1 MALSPLAATI
11 PDAAGLAEELSRQR
25 ILAPDRLESLLVE
38 FAGGA
43 AGEFAEFLVARG
55 ELTSFQAER
64 TLLGAGK
71 SLTLGP
77 YRLLGPHH
85 VGSFGPILSA
95 TKAGQRFAVR
105 VLPLRSLWQAKQA
118 KQLVR
123 SLAAWPPHSAL
134 VPLVDADSANGSH
147 YLVWPLV
154 EGELLSDR
162 VESRGP
168 LAPAEA
174 TQLLAR
180 LAAGLAALHARQT
193 VHGLITPH
201 SVLLAADGSPRLLEV
216 GAGMLLARNLAAD
229 GSLFDTLS
237 TAIAVAGAFDY
248 AAPEW
253 IANPSNPTAA
263 GDQYSLGAVGY
274 FALTGSPPP
283 AAEPVVAPSIPE
295 EAAEL
300 LNRLLQIDPAAR
312 FTAMDEVR
320 EVLAQLGGVATPPP
334 VVEPGR
340 ELPARLAEAHTDSS
354 AVIGWQ
360 SAALRDATEASVQF
374 ELPAPAVEEIAAA
387 NGVAP
392 ASTAPN
398 ASADA
403 APPAQWLSAALPQRS
418 GSAAPPR
425 GSSKIAPPPV
435 LPAAPLPAP
444 EPGEKK
450 VSGSWSVV
458 AARTGPRPVVDTQQ
472 PAPILW
478 KRMKQKVL
486 FWQAKGDTVQISVFG
501 PPAVARSQTP
511 KLTVFLHSPAA
522 TVSVATLARA
532 FHHNAVLLGSSSAA
546 QAVTR
551 GWRVAVHLAAA
562 HIAVAN
568 PLRTCKWQGQPH
580 RLDFELVV
588 PWEAPIGP
596 AHGVVSIGRD
606 DVRIGKVEFVIP
618 ILGG

>member
-1 MALSPLAATI
+1 MMALLPLAATI

-38 FAGGA
+38 FAGAA

-55 ELTSFQAER
+55 ELTPFQAER

-85 VGSFGPILSA
+85 VGSFGPIFSA

-123 SLAAWPPHSAL
+123 SLAAWSAHSAL
-134 VPLVDADSANGSH
+134 VPLVDADSASGSH

-162 VESRGP
+162 VVSSGP
-168 LAPAEA
+168 LSPAEA

-193 VHGLITPH
+193 VHGLFTPH
-201 SVLLAADGSPRLLEV
+201 SVLLATDGSPRLLEV
-216 GAGMLLARNLAAD
+216 GAGMLLARNLAVD

-283 AAEPVVAPSIPE
+283 AAEPIVATSIP
-295 EAAEL
+295 AALAEL
-300 LNRLLQIDPAAR
+300 LNRLLQVDPAAR

-334 VVEPGR
+334 VAEPGR
-340 ELPARLAEAHTDSS
+340 ELPDRLAEAHTDSS
-354 AVIGWQ
+354 PSVGWQ
-360 SAALRDATEASVQF
+360 PATPSDGAEASVQF
-374 ELPAPAVEEIAAA
+374 ELPAVEELAAV

-392 ASTAPN
+392 AFTAPN
-398 ASADA
+398 ASAKA
-403 APPAQWLSAALPQRS
+403 APPAQWTSAALPQHS
-418 GSAAPPR
+418 AAAAPPR

-435 LPAAPLPAP
+435 LPAAPLPAS

-458 AARTGPRPVVDTQQ
+458 AAHTGSRPIVDTQQ
-472 PAPILW
+472 PAPVLW

-486 FWQAKGDTVQISVFG
+486 FWQEKGDTVQISVFG

-532 FHHNAVLLGSSSAA
+532 FHHDAVLLGSSSAA

-562 HIAVAN
+562 HLAVAN
-568 PLRTCKWQGQPH
+568 PLRTCNWQGQPH

-588 PWEAPIGP
+588 PWEAPTGP
-596 AHGVVSIGRD
+596 AHGVASIGRD